1 MGLRKMNIGNF
12 LNKRTFYLKENE
24 FQFIEIIESGKNDT
38 LKTIMKMTFQ
48 NRKQNHEEVCQD
60 LK

>member
-24 FQFIEIIESGKNDT
+24 FQFMEIIESGKNDT

-48 NRKQNHEEVCQD
+48 TGSKIMRKSV
-60 LK
+60 KI